1 MNTLLISTY
10 EMGRQPFGL
19 ASPAA
24 WLRKSGADVTCLDL
38 SQQALDVRQVIDA
51 DLVAFYLPMHTAT
64 RIASRVVKKV
74 RALNPSAHLCA
85 YGLYAPMNAEFLHKL
100 GFDTILGGEF
110 EEGLVRLAYRL
121 EGVQSVS
128 PRGQVESTVS
138 TARQSFIVPDRAGL
152 PGLSRYASLTVPE
165 GSDRTVGYTE
175 ASRGCKHKCRHCP
188 IVPVYNGTFRIVQ
201 HDVVME
207 DIRRQ
212 VAMGAEHITF
222 GDPDFFNGIKHA
234 VDLINAFHLEY
245 PLVTYD
251 VTIKVEHL
259 LKHSMYLPVLKK
271 TGCAFV
277 TTAVESVDDR
287 ILEIFDKGHTGEDF
301 IKAVELSREVGLVL
315 VPTFVAFNP
324 WISLEGYEDLLATV
338 AALDLIENVAPV
350 QLAIRLLIPAG
361 SYLLKLPEV
370 QKLVGP
376 FDEAA
381 LSYRWEH
388 PDPQVD
394 ALQREIETM
403 VQQASKAGADR
414 RTIFEQ
420 AWARLQRAKSTPD
433 KRLPAVAPGRPRAII
448 PFLNEPWF
456 C

>member
-24 WLRKSGADVTCLDL
+24 WLRTAGAEVTCVDL
-38 SQQALDVRQVIDA
+38 SQQALDERLVKDA

-64 RIASRVVKKV
+64 RIASHAVKKV
-74 RALNPSAHLCA
+74 RTLNPSAHICA
-85 YGLYAPMNAEFLHKL
+85 YGLYAPMNAEFLHRL
-100 GFDTILGGEF
+100 GVGTIIGGEF
-110 EEGLVRLAYRL
+110 EEGLVALARRME
-121 EGVQSVS
+121 EGE
-128 PRGQVESTVS
+128 QVEQPRQLEPTISL
-138 TARQSFIVPDRAGL
+138 ARQAFLVPDRAGL
-152 PGLSRYASLTVPE
+152 PPLERYARLTSAE
-165 GSDRTVGYTE
+165 GTRRTVGYTE

-188 IVPVYNGTFRIVQ
+188 IVPVYNGNFRIVQ
-201 HDVVME
+201 REIVLE

-234 VDLINAFHLEY
+234 VELISALHHEFPE
-245 PLVTYD
+245 VTYD

-259 LKHSMYLPVLKK
+259 LKHLQYLPLLKD

-287 ILEIFDKGHTGEDF
+287 ILAFFDKGHTRADF
-301 IKAVELSREVGLVL
+301 IKIVGLSREAGLVL
-315 VPTFVAFNP
+315 IPTFVAFNP
-324 WISLEGYEDLLATV
+324 WISLDGYEDLLATI

-361 SYLLKLPEV
+361 SYLLELPEARS
-370 QKLVGP
+370 LVGP

-388 PDPQVD
+388 RDPRVD
-394 ALQREIETM
+394 SLQLEIETM
-403 VQQASKAGADR
+403 VRDGSKAGVDR
-414 RTIFEQ
+414 RTLFEE
-420 AWARLQRAKSTPD
+420 AWACLQRTLGSPGKP
-433 KRLPAVAPGRPRAII
+433 LPAVAPGRPRATV
-448 PFLNEPWF
+448 PYLDEPWF

>member
-1 MNTLLISTY
+1 MNALLISTY

-24 WLRKSGADVTCLDL
+24 WLRKAGADVTCLDL
-38 SQQALDVRQVIDA
+38 SQQVLDERPVIDA

-74 RALNPSAHLCA
+74 RVLNPSAHLCA

-100 GFDTILGGEF
+100 GFDTIIGGEF
-110 EEGLVRLAYRL
+110 EEGLVSLACRL
-121 EGVQSVS
+121 EDAESAN
-128 PRGQVESTVS
+128 PLGQVEPTVS
-138 TARQSFIVPDRAGL
+138 LARQSFLVPDRAGL
-152 PGLSRYASLTVPE
+152 PDLSRYACLTMPE
-165 GSDRTVGYTE
+165 GSKRTVGYTE

-188 IVPVYNGTFRIVQ
+188 IVPVYNGKFRVVQ
-201 HDVVME
+201 RDVVLE

-234 VDLINAFHLEY
+234 VDLVNALHREHPDL
-245 PLVTYD
+245 TYD

-259 LKHSMYLPVLKK
+259 LKHSLYLPVLKK

-287 ILEIFDKGHTGEDF
+287 ILDIFDKGHTCADF
-301 IKAVELSREVGLVL
+301 IRAVELSREFGLVL

-338 AALDLIENVAPV
+338 AALDLIENIAPV

-361 SYLLKLPEV
+361 SYLLELPEV

-376 FDEAA
+376 FDAAA

-388 PDPQVD
+388 PHPRVD

-420 AWARLQRAKSTPD
+420 AWARLQQAMGTPG
-433 KRLPAVAPGRPRAII
+433 KPLPTVAPGRPRATI
-448 PFLNEPWF
+448 PYLNEPWF